1 LRIGPARLLVSVYSC
16 HLEISQEATMEIL
29 IQAKKSAA
37 DPQMK
42 AYAQAKLEKLTRH
55 FDHIQQARMELG
67 TEKKKSLET
76 MKVAELTVH
85 VTGRTGNILK
95 AVQSAEHMNEAVDLV
110 IDKMDRQIRQH
121 KEKLKD
127 HRRSKS
133 VAVIAETSPEAAP
146 SAVRSNGV
154 ARIKRFKMRPMT
166 EDQAREQMDELG
178 HAFFLFLNEDS
189 QELNLLYRRH
199 DGSLGLLEADLS

>member
-1 LRIGPARLLVSVYSC
+1 
-16 HLEISQEATMEIL
+16 MEIL

-55 FDHIQQARMELG
+55 FDHILEARMELG
-67 TEKKKSLET
+67 TEKNKSLET

-95 AVQSAEHMNEAVDLV
+95 AVQAAEHMNEAVDLV
-110 IDKMDRQIRQH
+110 VDKMDRQIRQH
-121 KEKLKD
+121 KEKLKN
-127 HRRSKS
+127 HRRPKS
-133 VAVIAETSPEAAP
+133 AAAGGQTSEAAT

-154 ARIKRFKMRPMT
+154 AKIKRFKMRPMS

-178 HAFFLFLNEDS
+178 HTFFLFLNEDS

-199 DGSLGLLEADLS
+199 DGSLGLLEADLL

>member
-1 LRIGPARLLVSVYSC
+1 
-16 HLEISQEATMEIL
+16 MEIL

-42 AYAQAKLEKLTRH
+42 AYAQGKLEKLTRH
-55 FDHIQQARMELG
+55 FDHILQARMELG

-110 IDKMDRQIRQH
+110 VDKMDRQIRQH

-127 HRRSKS
+127 HRRAKP
-133 VAVIAETSPEAAP
+133 AAIAKAAGAAT
-146 SAVRSNGV
+146 AVRPNGV
-154 ARIKRFKMRPMT
+154 ARIKRFKMRPMS
-166 EDQAREQMDELG
+166 EDQAREQMAELG

-199 DGSLGLLEADLS
+199 DGSLGMLEADLR

>member
-1 LRIGPARLLVSVYSC
+1 MRSLVHERTACTERSLYSF
-16 HLEISQEATMEIL
+16 HLENAQEDDMEVL
-29 IQAKKSAA
+29 VQVKKSAG

-55 FDHIQQARMELG
+55 FDHILQVHMELG
-67 TEKKKSLET
+67 TEKNKSLET

-85 VTGRTGNILK
+85 VTGRTGNTLK

-133 VAVIAETSPEAAP
+133 TAPLAQPTDAAISP
-146 SAVRSNGV
+146 VRSN
-154 ARIKRFKMRPMT
+154 A
-166 EDQAREQMDELG
+166 
-178 HAFFLFLNEDS
+178 
-189 QELNLLYRRH
+189 
-199 DGSLGLLEADLS
+199 

>member
-1 LRIGPARLLVSVYSC
+1 
-16 HLEISQEATMEIL
+16 MEIL

-37 DPQMK
+37 DPEMR
-42 AYAQAKLEKLTRH
+42 AYAQGKLEKLTRH
-55 FDHIQQARMELG
+55 FDHILQARMELG
-67 TEKKKSLET
+67 TDKNKSLET

-121 KEKLKD
+121 KEKLQD
-127 HRRSKS
+127 HRRGKPAIGQS
-133 VAVIAETSPEAAP
+133 SPAP
-146 SAVRSNGV
+146 ATTAVRPNGV
-154 ARIKRFKMRPMT
+154 ARVKRFKMRPMT
-166 EDQAREQMDELG
+166 EDQARQQMSELG

-189 QELNLLYRRH
+189 QELNLLYLRH
-199 DGSLGLLEADLS
+199 DGSLGLLEADLR

>member
-1 LRIGPARLLVSVYSC
+1 
-16 HLEISQEATMEIL
+16 MEIL

-37 DPQMK
+37 DPQMR

-55 FDHIQQARMELG
+55 FDHILEVRMELD
-67 TEKKKSLET
+67 TEKNKSLET
-76 MKVAELTVH
+76 MKIAELTVH

-121 KEKLKD
+121 KEKLQD
-127 HRRSKS
+127 HRRGRPA
-133 VAVIAETSPEAAP
+133 AVIPQASPGSAT
-146 SAVRSNGV
+146 SAVRPNGV
-154 ARIKRFKMRPMT
+154 ARIKRFKMRPMS
-166 EDQAREQMDELG
+166 DDLARERMEELG

-189 QELNLLYRRH
+189 QELNLLYRRQ
-199 DGSLGLLEADLS
+199 DGTLGLVEADLG

>member
-1 LRIGPARLLVSVYSC
+1 V
-16 HLEISQEATMEIL
+16 QIL

-37 DPQMK
+37 DPQVK

-55 FDHIQQARMELG
+55 FDHILEARMELR
-67 TEKKKSLET
+67 TEKNKSLEN

-95 AVQSAEHMNEAVDLV
+95 AVQPAQHLNEAVDLV

-127 HRRSKS
+127 HRRAKPAAA
-133 VAVIAETSPEAAP
+133 VALGPGSAP
-146 SAVRSNGV
+146 STPVRQNGV
-154 ARIKRFKMRPMT
+154 AKIKRFRMKPMSD
-166 EDQAREQMDELG
+166 EQARDQMEDLG

-189 QELNLLYRRH
+189 QEVNLLYRRH
-199 DGSLGLLEADLS
+199 DGSLGLVEADLG

>member
-1 LRIGPARLLVSVYSC
+1 
-16 HLEISQEATMEIL
+16 MEIL

-55 FDHIQQARMELG
+55 FDHILQARMELG
-67 TEKKKSLET
+67 TEKNKSLET

-110 IDKMDRQIRQH
+110 VDKMDRQIRQH

-127 HRRSKS
+127 HRRPKAAGAASQ
-133 VAVIAETSPEAAP
+133 TSPEDAATV
-146 SAVRSNGV
+146 VRSNGV
-154 ARIKRFKMRPMT
+154 AKIKRFKMRPMS
-166 EDQAREQMDELG
+166 EDRAREQMDELG
-178 HAFFLFLNEDS
+178 HTFFLFLNEDS

-199 DGSLGLLEADLS
+199 DGSLGLLEADLL

>member
-1 LRIGPARLLVSVYSC
+1 
-16 HLEISQEATMEIL
+16 MEIL

-55 FDHIQQARMELG
+55 FDHILEARMELG
-67 TEKKKSLET
+67 TEKNKSLEN

-110 IDKMDRQIRQH
+110 VDKMDRQIRQH

-127 HRRSKS
+127 HRRPKASGATGQGS
-133 VAVIAETSPEAAP
+133 GPASDP
-146 SAVRSNGV
+146 VRPNGV
-154 ARIKRFKMRPMT
+154 ARIKRFKMKPMS
-166 EDQAREQMDELG
+166 EDQAREQMEELG

-189 QELNLLYRRH
+189 QELNLLYRRQ
-199 DGSLGLLEADLS
+199 DGTLGLVEADLS

>member
-1 LRIGPARLLVSVYSC
+1 
-16 HLEISQEATMEIL
+16 MEIL

-55 FDHIQQARMELG
+55 FDHILQVHMELG
-67 TEKKKSLET
+67 TEKNKSLET

-121 KEKLKD
+121 KEKLKE
-127 HRRSKS
+127 HRRAKS
-133 VAVIAETSPEAAP
+133 AP
-146 SAVRSNGV
+146 AVRESASTAVPSNGV
-154 ARIKRFKMRPMT
+154 AKIKRFKMRPMS
-166 EDQAREQMDELG
+166 EDQARDQMNELG
-178 HAFFLFLNEDS
+178 HTFFLFLNEDS

-199 DGSLGLLEADLS
+199 DGTLGLLEAELL

>member
-1 LRIGPARLLVSVYSC
+1 
-16 HLEISQEATMEIL
+16 MEIL
-29 IQAKKSAA
+29 IQAKKAAA

-42 AYAQAKLEKLTRH
+42 AYAQGKLEKLTRH
-55 FDHIQQARMELG
+55 FDHILQARMELG
-67 TEKKKSLET
+67 TEKNKSLEN

-110 IDKMDRQIRQH
+110 IDKMDRQIRHH

-127 HRRSKS
+127 HRRTKPA
-133 VAVIAETSPEAAP
+133 VAAGQAP
-146 SAVRSNGV
+146 SGATTAVRPNGV
-154 ARIKRFKMRPMT
+154 AKIKRFKMRPMSD
-166 EDQAREQMDELG
+166 DQAREQMVELG
-178 HAFFLFLNEDS
+178 HTFFLFLNEDS

-199 DGSLGLLEADLS
+199 DGSLGLLEADLR

>member
-1 LRIGPARLLVSVYSC
+1 
-16 HLEISQEATMEIL
+16 MEIL

-55 FDHIQQARMELG
+55 FDHILEARMELG
-67 TEKKKSLET
+67 TEKNKSLEN

-110 IDKMDRQIRQH
+110 VDKMDRQIRQH

-127 HRRSKS
+127 HRRSRP
-133 VAVIAETSPEAAP
+133 AADIAQGSAAP
-146 SAVRSNGV
+146 ASDPVRPNGV
-154 ARIKRFKMRPMT
+154 ARIKRFKMRPMS
-166 EDQAREQMDELG
+166 DDHARDQMDELG
-178 HAFFLFLNEDS
+178 HTFFLFLNEDS
-189 QELNLLYRRH
+189 QELNLLYRRR
-199 DGSLGLLEADLS
+199 DGTLGLLEADLT

>member
-1 LRIGPARLLVSVYSC
+1 
-16 HLEISQEATMEIL
+16 MEIL
-29 IQAKKSAA
+29 IQAKKNAA
-37 DPQMK
+37 DPQVK

-55 FDHIQQARMELG
+55 FDHILQARMELG
-67 TEKKKSLET
+67 TEKNKSLET

-110 IDKMDRQIRQH
+110 VDKMDRQIRQH

-127 HRRSKS
+127 HRRPKP
-133 VAVIAETSPEAAP
+133 AGALGPTSEAPA

-154 ARIKRFKMRPMT
+154 AKIKRFKMKPIS
-166 EDQAREQMDELG
+166 EEQARDQMEELG
-178 HAFFLFLNEDS
+178 HAFFLFLNEDT

-199 DGSLGLLEADLS
+199 DGTLGLVEADLS

>member
-1 LRIGPARLLVSVYSC
+1 
-16 HLEISQEATMEIL
+16 MEIL

-42 AYAQAKLEKLTRH
+42 TYAQANLEKLARH
-55 FDHIQQARMELG
+55 FDHILQARMELG
-67 TEKKKSLET
+67 TEKNKSLET

-110 IDKMDRQIRQH
+110 VDKMDRQIRQH

-127 HRRSKS
+127 HRRSK
-133 VAVIAETSPEAAP
+133 PAAAIGKTA
-146 SAVRSNGV
+146 SAAASTDVRSDRVG
-154 ARIKRFKMRPMT
+154 RIKRIKIRSIYSDLESEEIGPHG
-166 EDQAREQMDELG
+166 QAL
-178 HAFFLFLNEDS
+178 
-189 QELNLLYRRH
+189 
-199 DGSLGLLEADLS
+199 

>member
-1 LRIGPARLLVSVYSC
+1 MQV
-16 HLEISQEATMEIL
+16 L
-29 IQAKKSAA
+29 IQAKRSAA
-37 DPQMK
+37 DPQIK
-42 AYAQAKLEKLTRH
+42 AYAQAKLEKLARH
-55 FDHIQQARMELG
+55 FDHILEARMELG
-67 TEKKKSLET
+67 TEKNKSLEN

-95 AVQSAEHMNEAVDLV
+95 AVQSAGHMNEAVDLV

-133 VAVIAETSPEAAP
+133 AAVVAQGPAPAAATP
-146 SAVRSNGV
+146 VRPNGV
-154 ARIKRFKMRPMT
+154 ARIKRFKMRPMS
-166 EDQAREQMDELG
+166 EEQAREQMEELG
-178 HAFFLFLNEDS
+178 HDFFLFLNEDS

-199 DGSLGLLEADLS
+199 DGSLGLVEADLS

>member
-1 LRIGPARLLVSVYSC
+1 
-16 HLEISQEATMEIL
+16 MEIL

-37 DPQMK
+37 DPQVK

-55 FDHIQQARMELG
+55 FDHVLQARMELG
-67 TEKKKSLET
+67 TEKNKSLET

-110 IDKMDRQIRQH
+110 IDKMDRQIRQN

-133 VAVIAETSPEAAP
+133 AAVIAQASPASATT
-146 SAVRSNGV
+146 AVRPNGV
-154 ARIKRFKMRPMT
+154 ARIKRFKMRPMS
-166 EDQAREQMDELG
+166 EDQARDQMEELG

-199 DGSLGLLEADLS
+199 DGSLGLLEADLD

>member
-1 LRIGPARLLVSVYSC
+1 
-16 HLEISQEATMEIL
+16 MEIL

-55 FDHIQQARMELG
+55 FDHILEARMELG
-67 TEKKKSLET
+67 TEKNKSLET

-95 AVQSAEHMNEAVDLV
+95 AVQSADHMNEAVDLV
-110 IDKMDRQIRQH
+110 VDKMDRQIRQH

-127 HRRSKS
+127 HRRSK
-133 VAVIAETSPEAAP
+133 PAAIGP
-146 SAVRSNGV
+146 ISSEPAGSAVRPNGV
-154 ARIKRFKMRPMT
+154 AKIKRFKMRPMS
-166 EDQAREQMDELG
+166 EDQAREQMDDLG

-199 DGSLGLLEADLS
+199 DGSLGLVEADLR

>member
-1 LRIGPARLLVSVYSC
+1 
-16 HLEISQEATMEIL
+16 MEIL

-42 AYAQAKLEKLTRH
+42 AYAQAKLEKLSRH
-55 FDHIQQARMELG
+55 FDHILEARMELG
-67 TEKKKSLET
+67 TEKNKSLET

-110 IDKMDRQIRQH
+110 VDKMDRQIRQH

-127 HRRSKS
+127 HRRAKPTAT
-133 VAVIAETSPEAAP
+133 VAQGPEAG
-146 SAVRSNGV
+146 SSEVRSNGV
-154 ARIKRFKMRPMT
+154 ARIKRFKMRPMS
-166 EDQAREQMDELG
+166 EDQAREQMGELG